1 MRDPHRIPVIVG
13 VAQITDTESQPP
25 TGRSPRSFL
34 AEVSRA
40 AAHDSGAP
48 ANALL
53 AGLDSVVVVR
63 LYSDS
68 NPRFATPFGAMAN
81 PPWSL
86 ARQLGAT
93 PTEYV
98 YPAPGGDS
106 PQVLVTRACRRI
118 ARGESA
124 AALVV
129 GAEAMR
135 SELAARRAGLQLDWS
150 ESAPFAP
157 DTLGALPNYFKPV
170 EVDHGLRAP
179 SAMYGIIGQAVR
191 VAAGQTPDAYRKES
205 ARLFAGFAAVAAA
218 NPLATRR
225 LGYDA
230 EAIATVSAANPMVGY
245 PFTKL
250 MTASA
255 FVDQAAAILVCSQAR
270 ADEMGVPAGKRVYLH
285 GAAAAHDEWFMSDR
299 PRLAESLAVRLAS
312 RSALA
317 VAGRTLADM
326 DLLDLYSCFPS
337 AVQIARNELGLS
349 PHDPRPLTV
358 TGGLAFFGGPGN
370 NYSTHAIAEMVNRLR
385 QAPAAFGM
393 VLANGGLMTKEAIG
407 IYSAQPASGQWLLAE
422 PEPIQSVIDAQP
434 KVPFSEA
441 PAGEA
446 TVESYTV
453 MHLKGRPDR
462 GILLGR
468 LAATGER
475 FVANFEPQVL
485 DAIVAHDAVGLRGT
499 VRREGGLH
507 VLRLHAPPGP
517 VR

>member
-1 MRDPHRIPVIVG
+1 MADPSRIPVIVG
-13 VAQITDTESQPP
+13 VAQITDTDSQPP
-25 TGRSPRSFL
+25 NGRSPRSFL

-40 AAHDSGAP
+40 AARDSGAP
-48 ANALL
+48 ADALL
-53 AGLDSVVVVR
+53 ASLDSVVVVR
-63 LYSDS
+63 QYSDS

-86 ARQLGAT
+86 ARQLGAK
-93 PTEYV
+93 PTEYA
-98 YPAPGGDS
+98 YPAAGGDS
-106 PQVLVTRACRRI
+106 PQTLVTRASRRI

-150 ESAPFAP
+150 ESAPFPP

-179 SAMYGIIGQAVR
+179 SAMYGMIGQAVR
-191 VAAGQTPDAYRKES
+191 IAAGQSLEEYREDS
-205 ARLFAGFAAVAAA
+205 ARLFAGFAAVARV

-225 LGYDA
+225 QGYAA
-230 EAIATVSAANPMVGY
+230 EAIGSVSADNPMVGF

-255 FVDQAAAILVCSQAR
+255 FVDQAAAVIVCSEAR
-270 ADEMGVPAGKRVYLH
+270 ADEMGVPASQRVYLH

-299 PRLAESLAVRLAS
+299 PHLAESLAVRLAS

-317 VAGRTLADM
+317 RAGRALAEM
-326 DLLDLYSCFPS
+326 DLLDIYSCFPS
-337 AVQIARNELGLS
+337 AVQIARTELGLTM
-349 PHDPRPLTV
+349 HDPRALTV

-370 NYSTHAIAEMVNRLR
+370 NYSTHAIAEMVRRLR
-385 QAPAAFGM
+385 QAPNAFGM
-393 VLANGGLMTKEAIG
+393 VLANGGLMTKESIG
-407 IYSAQPASGQWLLAE
+407 IYSARPSSGPWLLE
-422 PEPIQSVIDAQP
+422 DPEPIQDQLDAQP
-434 KVPFSEA
+434 KVAFSDA
-441 PAGEA
+441 PSGKA

-468 LAATGER
+468 LNASGER
-475 FVANFEPQVL
+475 FVANFEPDGL
-485 DAIVAHDAVGLRGT
+485 DAIVASDAVGRRGT
-499 VRREGGLH
+499 VRREGPIN
-507 VLRLHAPPGP
+507 VFRLHPEPA
-517 VR
+517 R